1 MARDKEEEG
10 GGYPDPSDLNK
21 VDVEDVAFLCEVAGR
36 VVGCVTL

>member
-21 VDVEDVAFLCEVAGR
+21 VDVEDVGFLREVAGCIVWR
-36 VVGCVTL
+36 IAL